1 MRASEV
7 IQRLQRELPKLTNLF
22 TTQFSIISLTRS
34 GSTITAVTA
43 TDHNLVDDQQVL
55 ITGATELNPI
65 TNLTFLDGIA
75 SAVTFNPH
83 DLTVPSSKQIKEDNL
98 FGFNKAFVSGA
109 VETEF
114 NGTFTILSAVNR
126 KNFTYPV
133 TGTPSSPATGII
145 ILEQDFGYNGRFPV
159 TVLSSTSF
167 SYEIT
172 TTPVSP
178 AGGIIIG
185 HSPARISGALE
196 LERIVRSYTKKVPD
210 ELWAFVVLG
219 DVTASRNR
227 AILSDAVNESS
238 QGDEYRNR
246 LIEPFSVYVFIP
258 AVQFLSAREV
268 RDDIEDIRTFIYK
281 SVLGFV
287 FSTGL
292 NDEPWSQTT
301 PLGDRF
307 VKEGS
312 TEAFYIH
319 EFSFERV
326 IDVTLP
332 DAKDPD
338 LNSAFRDMDLD
349 ATFDFGTGD
358 LDADID
364 IDEQP
369 LP

>member
-7 IQRLQRELPKLTNLF
+7 IQRLQRELPKLTDLF
-22 TTQFSIISLTRS
+22 STQFSITSLTRS
-34 GSTITAVTA
+34 GSTVTAVTA
-43 TDHNLVDDQQVL
+43 TDHGLVDDQEVL
-55 ITGATELNPI
+55 ITGATELNPV
-65 TNLTFLDGIA
+65 TSLTFLDGVA

-83 DLTVPSSKQIKEDNL
+83 DLTVPSSQQIKENNL
-98 FGFNKAFVSGA
+98 FGFNKALVSGA

-114 NGTFTILSAVNR
+114 NGEFTILSAVNR
-126 KNFTYPV
+126 KSFTYPV
-133 TGTPSSPATGII
+133 VGTPSSPATGTIV
-145 ILEQDFGYNGRFPV
+145 LEQEFGYNGRFPV
-159 TVLSSTSF
+159 TVLTTTSF

-178 AGGIIIG
+178 AGGTTVG
-185 HSPARISGALE
+185 HSPARISGALS
-196 LERIVRSYTKKVPD
+196 LDRLVRSYTAQVNK
-210 ELWAFVVLG
+210 ELWAYVVLG

-238 QGDEYRNR
+238 KGDEYRNR
-246 LIEPFSVYVFIP
+246 LIEPFSVYVFSP
-258 AVQFLSAREV
+258 EVQSLSGRET

-281 SVLGFV
+281 SILGV
-287 FSTGL
+287 AFSTAF

-301 PLGDRF
+301 PLGDRY
-307 VKEGS
+307 VRESS
-312 TEAFYIH
+312 TDAFYIH

-326 IDVTLP
+326 IDVTFP
-332 DAKDPD
+332 DTKGPD
-338 LNSAFRDMDLD
+338 LNSAFRDMDVD

-358 LDADID
+358 LDADIN